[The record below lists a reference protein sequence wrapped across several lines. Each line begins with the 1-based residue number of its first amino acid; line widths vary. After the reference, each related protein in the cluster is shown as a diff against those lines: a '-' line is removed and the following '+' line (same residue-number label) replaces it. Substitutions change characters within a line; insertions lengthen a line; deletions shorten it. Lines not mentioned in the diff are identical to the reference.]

1 MKHPDQETHIY
12 VAGPMY
18 GSGHVDENIKAA
30 LVIADILADS
40 VTVGA
45 IPFVPHLFT
54 FWHFRSEKPVED
66 WLRMDKAWLRKCD
79 GMVRIK
85 GESPGATL
93 EEEWAADWEVP
104 VLHLPSVKTI
114 MSVDSEAAYWHKD
127 IGVKIQDW
135 VARGLP
141 K

>member
-1 MKHPDQETHIY
+1 MKNFFAEEHHIY

-30 LVIADILADS
+30 LAIADIILES
-40 VTVGA
+40 GF

-54 FWHFRSEKPVED
+54 FWHFRSDKPVED

-79 GMVRIK
+79 GMVRID
-85 GESPGATL
+85 GESPGASL
-93 EEEWAADWEVP
+93 EEGWANEWEIP
-104 VLHLPSVKTI
+104 IHPLPSVEAI
-114 MSVDSEAAYWHKD
+114 QNSMWSRVLPGGFSEEMREWLDA
-127 IGVKIQDW
+127 
-135 VARGLP
+135 LP